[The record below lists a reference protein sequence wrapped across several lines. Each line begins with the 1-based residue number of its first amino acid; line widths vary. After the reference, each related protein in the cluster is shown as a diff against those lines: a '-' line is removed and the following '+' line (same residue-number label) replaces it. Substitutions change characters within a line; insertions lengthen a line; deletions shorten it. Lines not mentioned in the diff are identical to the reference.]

1 MQRFRYP
8 PSGRQEFR
16 FQRIQFFK
24 NIDKDK
30 GAYMFTGAIV
40 AIVTPFKNGHLDE
53 EKFRELIEFQIS
65 KGTKGIAPCGTTGE
79 SSTLS
84 HEEHD
89 RVIEIAINAAKK
101 RIPVIAGTGSN
112 STEEAMRLTR
122 HAYEAGADGAL
133 MVCPYY
139 NRPTQ
144 EGLYRHYKLIA
155 ESVPI
160 PIIPYNIP
168 GRTGVNMLPETVA
181 RLSKIS
187 NIVGIKEAS
196 GSLKQMQDVIN
207 LCDDDFDILSGDDF
221 FTLPL
226 LLIGGKGVIS
236 VISNVAP
243 AEMAD
248 MIGAFEAGEIVRARQ
263 LHDKMVPLIDALFI
277 ETNPVPVKAALAM
290 MGKIDDEVRLP
301 LCKMSEG
308 NHEKLRKAMMNFGLI
323 S

>member
-1 MQRFRYP
+1 
-8 PSGRQEFR
+8 
-16 FQRIQFFK
+16 
-24 NIDKDK
+24 
-30 GAYMFTGAIV
+30 MFTGAIV
-40 AIVTPFKNGHLDE
+40 AIVTPFKNGCVDE
-53 EKFRELIEFQIS
+53 EKFRELIEVQIS
-65 KGTKGIAPCGTTGE
+65 SGTKGIVPCGTSGE

-89 RVIEIAINAAKK
+89 RVIKIAIDAAKK
-101 RIPVIAGTGSN
+101 RVPVIAGTGSN
-112 STEEAMRLTR
+112 STEEALRLTK
-122 HAYEAGADGAL
+122 HAREAGADGAL

-144 EGLYRHYKLIA
+144 EGLYQHFKFIA
-155 ESVPI
+155 ENVSI
-160 PIIPYNIP
+160 PVIPYNIP

-187 NIVGIKEAS
+187 NVVGIKEAS

-207 LCDDDFDILSGDDF
+207 LCGDDFDVLSGDDF

-226 LLIGGKGVIS
+226 LLIGGRGVIS

-243 AEMAD
+243 VEMAD
-248 MIGAFEAGEIVRARQ
+248 MIRFFEEGNLVRARQ

-290 MGKIDDEVRLP
+290 MGLIDDEVRLP
-301 LCKMSEG
+301 LCKMSET
-308 NHEKLRKAMMNFGLI
+308 NHEKLREAMVNFGLI